1 MYCVKSNNVHNQLLL
16 FISKEEAKEWLKAA
30 TRLTEDEIEKAII
43 EVKQIIPGM
52 YSIYP
57 TH

>member
-1 MYCVKSNNVHNQLLL
+1 VKSNNVHNQLLL
-16 FISKEEAKEWLKAA
+16 FTSKKKAKNWLKAA
-30 TRLTEDEIEKAII
+30 TRLSADEIEKAII

>member
-16 FISKEEAKEWLKAA
+16 FTSKKKAKNWLKAA
-30 TRLTEDEIEKAII
+30 TRLSADEIEKAII